1 MTNLALELPQ
11 KNALRNNLER
21 YKKRIEEYMDEHLV
35 FHFNHLV
42 FFSVQKFQSV
52 WKSTKNQSLDLHP
65 RMKSLTTMADF
76 SDMKSEIEEE
86 AGF

>member
-1 MTNLALELPQ
+1 MSILFFTSIIL
-11 KNALRNNLER
+11 
-21 YKKRIEEYMDEHLV
+21 
-35 FHFNHLV
+35 F